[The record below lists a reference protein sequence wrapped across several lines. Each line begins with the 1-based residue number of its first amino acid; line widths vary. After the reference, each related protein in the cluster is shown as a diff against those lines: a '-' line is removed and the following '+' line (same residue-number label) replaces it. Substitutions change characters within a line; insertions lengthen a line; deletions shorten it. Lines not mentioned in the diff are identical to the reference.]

1 MRVMNLYRGTDG
13 RVRLAA
19 LGQALLE
26 EHSPE
31 GIGSYAAIL
40 PVTDE
45 DLTRRMIG
53 FLDSI
58 GYIGFANF
66 DMKYDD
72 RDGRYKLFEMNPR
85 QGRSSYFSTAAGGNL
100 AQVLAEDVIF
110 GREVPLTVADR
121 EVLWTILPNR
131 VLFRYVTDE
140 TLRATARRLIR
151 EKKVCRSLD
160 YPPDRSVKRRWYFCK
175 NQLSYYKKYKKY
187 FGNKGLT
194 G

>member
-1 MRVMNLYRGTDG
+1 
-13 RVRLAA
+13 
-19 LGQALLE
+19 
-26 EHSPE
+26 
-31 GIGSYAAIL
+31 
-40 PVTDE
+40 
-45 DLTRRMIG
+45 
-53 FLDSI
+53 
-58 GYIGFANF
+58 
-66 DMKYDD
+66 
-72 RDGRYKLFEMNPR
+72 MNPPSGPE
-85 QGRSSYFSTAAGGNL
+85 QLFFHGRRRKPGPGAGGRRDL
-100 AQVLAEDVIF
+100 WAEA
-110 GREVPLTVADR
+110 PLTVADR

>member
-1 MRVMNLYRGTDG
+1 
-13 RVRLAA
+13 
-19 LGQALLE
+19 
-26 EHSPE
+26 
-31 GIGSYAAIL
+31 
-40 PVTDE
+40 
-45 DLTRRMIG
+45 MIG

-131 VLFRYVTDE
+131 VLFRYGDG
-140 TLRATARRLIR
+140 RDPAGATGP
-151 EKKVCRSLD
+151 
-160 YPPDRSVKRRWYFCK
+160 PPDP
-175 NQLSYYKKYKKY
+175 
-187 FGNKGLT
+187 GEKGLPFP
-194 G
+194 GLSARPKREAAVVFL